1 MDKKKKIIV
10 ELNLLYNHII
20 IEMRNLRFFLIRLKH
35 FIKFLLSKNISSNI
49 FLGPNVQIFGLD
61 NVLIKENCT
70 IGENTLITVNNRT
83 NKEIQ
88 FTINSNVYLGRDNF
102 FSVGKLIFIG
112 DYCIFGNKCSL
123 ICSDHIFETPLTPY
137 AFTGNS
143 FEKEIRVGVNCW
155 FGHGV
160 SIVGNVKIG
169 HGSII
174 GANTLVTKDVPPFSM
189 VVGNPARV
197 IKTYNF
203 DTNQWE
209 KEVPSIE
216 SKYLDEEIYLKHLK
230 TNSGNTHLAYH
241 SASSKL
247 GHL

>member
-1 MDKKKKIIV
+1 MKIIF
-10 ELNLLYNHII
+10 
-20 IEMRNLRFFLIRLKH
+20 FFLKLKH
-35 FIKFLLSKNISSNI
+35 SLKFYFSKNISRNI
-49 FLGPNVQIFGLD
+49 FLGTNVQIFGLD
-61 NVLIKENCT
+61 NVVIKENCT
-70 IGENTLITVNNRT
+70 IGENTLINVNNRT

-88 FTINSNVYLGRDNF
+88 FTINSNVYVGRDNF

-169 HGSII
+169 HGSIV
-174 GANTLVTKDVPPFSM
+174 GANTLVTKDIPPFSM
-189 VVGNPARV
+189 VVGNPAKI
-197 IKTYNF
+197 IKTF
-203 DTNQWE
+203 SFETNLWE
-209 KEVPSIE
+209 KEVRSNE
-216 SKYLDEEIYLKHLK
+216 SQYLDEKVYLKYLK
-230 TNSGNTHLAYH
+230 ENSGNTHLAYH
-241 SASSKL
+241 SASSRL